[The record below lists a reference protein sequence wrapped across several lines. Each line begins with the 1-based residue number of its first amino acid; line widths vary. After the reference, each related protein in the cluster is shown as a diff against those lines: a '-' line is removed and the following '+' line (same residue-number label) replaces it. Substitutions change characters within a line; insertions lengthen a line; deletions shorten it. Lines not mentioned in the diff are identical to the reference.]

1 MSLLYSIKILTT
13 GLPVAKTLIKHN
25 SSCLEKNDD
34 KEKEPIDIKF
44 TDQNAD
50 PEMMKMLWL

>member
-50 PEMMKMLWL
+50 PEMMKML